1 MSSDPF
7 SRRTLLL
14 GLFALSGCGF
24 APIYGAGNGM
34 REQITFESDDTVAG
48 YRLNERLEERL
59 GFSAAPRYVLR
70 TSIRYNERAA
80 AITSEGDTARLNVIG
95 SADWVLTDIA
105 SGARVDAGK
114 VEGFTSYSAIG
125 STIATQSTRDD
136 ALERLAILLAD
147 RIVSRLS
154 VINLATPA

>member
-1 MSSDPF
+1 LSSDAF

-14 GLFALSGCGF
+14 GFISLSGCGF

-34 REQITFESDDTVAG
+34 REQISFESDDSVAG

-59 GFSAAPRYVLR
+59 GFSGTPRYVLR

-80 AITSEGDTARLNVIG
+80 AITSEGGTARLNVTG
-95 SADWVLTDIA
+95 SADWVLTDVT
-105 SGARVDAGK
+105 SGARVGAGQ
-114 VEGFTSYSAIG
+114 VEGFTSYSATG

-136 ALERLAILLAD
+136 SLERLAILLAD
-147 RIVSRLS
+147 RIVSRLL
-154 VINLATPA
+154 IIDLADPA